1 MLLMTGDAMDGLTLE
16 QVAKALMAGLGDSCS
31 VSFLTPLKLADLSE
45 ALLKDATFVIC
56 PDEVCPEEVV

>member
-1 MLLMTGDAMDGLTLE
+1 
-16 QVAKALMAGLGDSCS
+16 MAGLGDSCS

>member
-1 MLLMTGDAMDGLTLE
+1 MDGLKLE

-31 VSFLTPLKLADLSE
+31 VSVSFLTTLKLAELSE

-56 PDEVCPEEVV
+56 PDEVCPEEVA